1 MDQEIPLR
9 VLEEFSIPS
18 PSSETGSIMQNGS
31 VDMAPTPSVSSSSSS
46 SSSLLRKTFNGL
58 PRELRDYIYEF
69 VYDEDLY
76 VVLGRRGIL
85 PVGSE
90 GPSHPDSTSQITSRH
105 RVIYPGSH
113 PSFGAKIVDSHVD
126 PDSEPEQAEMTAYG
140 AAVRKSLRAYG
151 DPASSNKVN
160 DEPAALETTTR
171 KNWLSSIPLASCC
184 GARCTKRSSRHD
196 SPPAISTDQEADNE
210 ATEVNDEAVV
220 INSFVSNTCLTGILL
235 VSKQNYNEAAKYLYR
250 SCTFHFEDFELTTK
264 FIRAVRS
271 DTLEHINRIAV
282 YYPEEA
288 EGSLKAIQA
297 IGDHPDLGS
306 FYEQSNVFLPDA
318 ESRLRRALVSFD
330 ADPTD
335 DHALAYNIAT
345 QGTTFYQSLDDPNR
359 PVCVPS
365 SLFPPRW
372 LFGVMCRL
380 LVVSMKGANDL
391 TIWIGDTPEL
401 EFNAHRDEVYE
412 AALLQ
417 FAAMGD
423 VDAVSVKKWGDP
435 SDNSGD
441 EDARWHEVNWM
452 KMRTLN
458 GVEEMIRRGEHG
470 ALDRHAMVMPDPDD
484 DDDADDDADE

>member
-9 VLEEFSIPS
+9 VLEDSNP
-18 PSSETGSIMQNGS
+18 PSSRENDITQDGS

-46 SSSLLRKTFNGL
+46 SLRKTFNGL
-58 PRELRDYIYEF
+58 SRELRDYIYEL

-85 PVGSE
+85 PVGSQR
-90 GPSHPDSTSQITSRH
+90 PSHPDSTSQITSKH

-126 PDSEPEQAEMTAYG
+126 PVSEPEQAEMTAYG
-140 AAVRKSLRAYG
+140 AAHSARGLLWRAMHQ
-151 DPASSNKVN
+151 
-160 DEPAALETTTR
+160 ALVQALFY
-171 KNWLSSIPLASCC
+171 K
-184 GARCTKRSSRHD
+184 RCT
-196 SPPAISTDQEADNE
+196 
-210 ATEVNDEAVV
+210 
-220 INSFVSNTCLTGILL
+220 FL
-235 VSKQNYNEAAKYLYR
+235 
-250 SCTFHFEDFELTTK
+250 FEDFELSTK
-264 FIRAVRS
+264 FLSVVS
-271 DTLEHINRIAV
+271 SENLNHISKIEV
-282 YYPEEA
+282 YYSQEA
-288 EGSLKAIQA
+288 EGSIKAIQA

-306 FYEQSNVFLPDA
+306 FYEQSNAFLPDA

-380 LVVSMKGANDL
+380 LVVSMEGVNDL
-391 TIWIGDTPEL
+391 TIWIGDTLEL

-417 FAAMGD
+417 FAAMGN
-423 VDAVSVKKWGDP
+423 VDAVSVKKWVDAF
-435 SDNSGD
+435 DNLGD
-441 EDARWHEVNWM
+441 EDARWHVVNFM
-452 KMRTLN
+452 KIRTLN
-458 GVEEMIRRGEHG
+458 GVEEMIRCGEHG
-470 ALDRHAMVMPDPDD
+470 ALDRHAMMMPD
-484 DDDADDDADE
+484 A

>member
-31 VDMAPTPSVSSSSSS
+31 VDMAPTPSVSSSS

-184 GARCTKRSSRHD
+184 GAAIRPTSAARTSAGSSIPSTTS
-196 SPPAISTDQEADNE
+196 SPRTSTGSRPPPCARTCSQRWTGASCSSSGASSSA
-210 ATEVNDEAVV
+210 AT
-220 INSFVSNTCLTGILL
+220 
-235 VSKQNYNEAAKYLYR
+235 R
-250 SCTFHFEDFELTTK
+250 M
-264 FIRAVRS
+264 
-271 DTLEHINRIAV
+271 
-282 YYPEEA
+282 
-288 EGSLKAIQA
+288 
-297 IGDHPDLGS
+297 
-306 FYEQSNVFLPDA
+306 
-318 ESRLRRALVSFD
+318 
-330 ADPTD
+330 
-335 DHALAYNIAT
+335 
-345 QGTTFYQSLDDPNR
+345 
-359 PVCVPS
+359 PS
-365 SLFPPRW
+365 P
-372 LFGVMCRL
+372 
-380 LVVSMKGANDL
+380 
-391 TIWIGDTPEL
+391 
-401 EFNAHRDEVYE
+401 
-412 AALLQ
+412 
-417 FAAMGD
+417 
-423 VDAVSVKKWGDP
+423 
-435 SDNSGD
+435 
-441 EDARWHEVNWM
+441 
-452 KMRTLN
+452 
-458 GVEEMIRRGEHG
+458 
-470 ALDRHAMVMPDPDD
+470 
-484 DDDADDDADE
+484 